1 MARPTKYSETLAKG
15 ICDALQVGATRK
27 ASAEAVGIDYNTFL
41 RWVAR
46 FDSFATD
53 VTRAEAKAEL
63 RFTTAL
69 AKAAQGTE
77 SEPGDW
83 RAAESWLKRRRRQ
96 DWGDSID
103 IRKLDDETLLRLLA
117 AEGGSETPG
126 ADRE

>member
-1 MARPTKYSETLAKG
+1 MARRSKYTETLAKG
-15 ICDALQVGATRK
+15 ICDALQVGATRTA
-27 ASAEAVGIDYNTFL
+27 ASGAAGISRETFATWLERYPTFL
-41 RWVAR
+41 
-46 FDSFATD
+46 DD